1 MKNINNISKMS
12 PQVYIATLDIPDLS
26 PSPVEIY
33 GIDPRTDFTVQPW
46 LQRPLDHPLNSGE
59 VIVGNVLST
68 ELSSQIILKN
78 RSYEVAGIL
87 DLTQSSV
94 DHTIFLGLDDAYGLA
109 AEGDVISGSDPT
121 ISPGDINA
129 VMVQVEQGAD
139 PDMVSSR
146 IRQPSSSITVIQK
159 HFTLDPVSRDVQGL
173 PAILTMILA
182 VVIFAAFSLI
192 ALISGMVAK
201 ERQRE
206 IGLFMSMGAKRNIIF
221 SFIVGESLILA
232 AIGGIAGVCVS
243 LAAFFLLNA
252 QGLLTNALQ
261 VSFRMPSEAEIGQ
274 ITAITLIIVIVI
286 GALASLLP
294 AYSSSTMNPYDA
306 IRSES

>member
-1 MKNINNISKMS
+1 MTRTVLPPKVVSF
-12 PQVYIATLDIPDLS
+12 PVPD
-26 PSPVEIY
+26 PS
-33 GIDPRTDFTVQPW
+33 
-46 LQRPLDHPLNSGE
+46 
-59 VIVGNVLST
+59 
-68 ELSSQIILKN
+68 
-78 RSYEVAGIL
+78 
-87 DLTQSSV
+87 
-94 DHTIFLGLDDAYGLA
+94 
-109 AEGDVISGSDPT
+109 

-129 VMVQVEQGAD
+129 IMVQVEQGAD
-139 PDMVSSR
+139 PDMVNSR

-159 HFTLDPVSRDVQGL
+159 HFTLDPVSRDIQGL

-221 SFIVGESLILA
+221 SLIIGESLILA

-252 QGLLTNALQ
+252 QELLTNALQ
-261 VSFRMPSEAEIGQ
+261 VSFRMPSVAGISQ
-274 ITAITLIIVIVI
+274 ITAITLIIVIII

-306 IRSES
+306 IRSEVLDQDCIFKLQDTKKSSTLPR